1 MAKKITEHP
10 MKRFIHPRAI
20 ESAWV
25 TTSREPREYRLTP
38 DDRIVRSENPD
49 AGELIG
55 RYDDS
60 VLLEDFRADV
70 NFTARLRHKP

>member
-1 MAKKITEHP
+1 
-10 MKRFIHPRAI
+10 MKHFIHPRAI

-60 VLLEDFRADV
+60 VLLEEFRADV
-70 NFTARLRHKP
+70 IFTARARNKP

>member
-1 MAKKITEHP
+1 
-10 MKRFIHPRAI
+10 MKHFIAQRAI
-20 ESAWV
+20 EAAWV

-38 DDRIVRSENPD
+38 DDRIVRSDNPD

-60 VLLEDFRADV
+60 VLLEEFRADV
-70 NFTARLRHKP
+70 NFAARLRRKPERAA

>member
-1 MAKKITEHP
+1 MKHYVHP
-10 MKRFIHPRAI
+10 HVI

-38 DDRIVRSENPD
+38 DNRIVRSEAQD

-70 NFTARLRHKP
+70 NFVARLRRKP

>member
-1 MAKKITEHP
+1 
-10 MKRFIHPRAI
+10 MKHFIPQRAI

-25 TTSREPREYRLTP
+25 TTSLEPREYRLTS
-38 DDRIVRSENPD
+38 DDRIVRSEAPD

-70 NFTARLRHKP
+70 NFAARLRRKPERAA

>member
-1 MAKKITEHP
+1 MKHIVHP
-10 MKRFIHPRAI
+10 HAI
-20 ESAWV
+20 DSAWV

-38 DDRIVRSENPD
+38 DNRIVCSDSPD

-60 VLLEDFRADV
+60 VRLEDFRADV
-70 NFTARLRHKP
+70 KFTARMRRKLERAA

>member
-1 MAKKITEHP
+1 
-10 MKRFIHPRAI
+10 MKHFIHPHTI

-38 DDRIVRSENPD
+38 DDRIVCSENPD

-70 NFTARLRHKP
+70 KFAARLRRKLERAA

>member
-1 MAKKITEHP
+1 
-10 MKRFIHPRAI
+10 MKHFIAQRAI
-20 ESAWV
+20 EAAWV

-38 DDRIVRSENPD
+38 DDRIVRSDNPD
-49 AGELIG
+49 AGELVG

>member
-1 MAKKITEHP
+1 
-10 MKRFIHPRAI
+10 MKHFIHPHTI

-38 DDRIVRSENPD
+38 DDRIVCSENPD
-49 AGELIG
+49 VGELIG

-60 VLLEDFRADV
+60 VLLEEFRADV
-70 NFTARLRHKP
+70 KFAARLLIEKMRGGRV

>member
-1 MAKKITEHP
+1 
-10 MKRFIHPRAI
+10 MKHFIHPHTI

-25 TTSREPREYRLTP
+25 TTSREPREYRLTQ
-38 DDRIVRSENPD
+38 DDRIVRSDDPD

-60 VLLEDFRADV
+60 VLLEEFRADV
-70 NFTARLRHKP
+70 IFTARARNKP

>member
-1 MAKKITEHP
+1 
-10 MKRFIHPRAI
+10 MKHFIHPRAI

-38 DDRIVRSENPD
+38 DDRIVCSDNPD

-60 VLLEDFRADV
+60 VLLEEFRADV
-70 NFTARLRHKP
+70 KFVARLRRKLERAE